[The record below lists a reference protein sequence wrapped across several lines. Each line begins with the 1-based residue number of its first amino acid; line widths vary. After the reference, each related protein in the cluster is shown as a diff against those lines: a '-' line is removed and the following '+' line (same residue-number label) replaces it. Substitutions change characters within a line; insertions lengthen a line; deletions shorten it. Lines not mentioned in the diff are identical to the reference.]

1 MTENFKLAQIL
12 NRPTNDYLTC
22 RGFNMAREF
31 EAGVQGLLLA
41 ITSGILESLIFAQKT
56 DSCNLFYWK
65 KFDTVFLENAKN
77 AGWSGPF
84 LENLLSQISSGTA
97 DINTYNKAVKTN
109 TEDELNQ
116 IITLSCNLMSISEGS
131 DEENIFNYLP
141 TLSEKFNLKI
151 KIHSDSESQRY
162 YYNKD
167 SNYLRISLLKKNNG
181 SYCILY
187 KSSPENYY
195 KDRQINK
202 KKISMSQIESLI
214 TEALSFTESCN
225 LTYEEIEKI
234 KSIYSDLK
242 KLSPKLYDFEEKLMK
257 ACKFYLVYNTKC
269 ASCSNKTWFQ
279 LTCGCFI
286 CQSCGKNHYLMSQC
300 PTCNAVLTSRD
311 MEIIQKMQSN

>member
-12 NRPTNDYLTC
+12 NRPANDYLTC

-31 EAGVQGLLLA
+31 EAGIQGLLLA
-41 ITSGILESLIFAQKT
+41 IASGILESLIFAQKT

-65 KFDTVFLENAKN
+65 KFETTTMQNAKDS
-77 AGWSGPF
+77 GWSAPF
-84 LENLLSQISSGTA
+84 LENLLNQISSGTA

-109 TEDELNQ
+109 AEDESNQ
-116 IITLSCNLMSISEGS
+116 ILTMSCYLLSIFESV
-131 DEENIFNYLP
+131 DEETILSFFP
-141 TLSEKFNLKI
+141 KLSETLNLKI
-151 KIHSDSESQRY
+151 KIHSDTEPQRY

-195 KDRQINK
+195 KDRQMNK
-202 KKISMSQIESLI
+202 KKINMSQIESLI
-214 TEALSFTESCN
+214 TEALSFTDSCQ
-225 LTYEEIEKI
+225 LTLEEIEKI
-234 KSIYSDLK
+234 KSIYSDLRK
-242 KLSPKLYDFEEKLMK
+242 MSPKLYDFEEKLMK
-257 ACKFYLVYNTKC
+257 ACNFYLVYNTKC

-279 LTCGCFI
+279 LNCGCFM

-300 PTCNAVLTSRD
+300 STCNAVLTSRD